1 MGQGSSDAVESMPG
15 TTVAHA
21 ADLLALIESSADPI
35 WSVDLDFKV
44 VTFNRAFDAELMHSF
59 GVHAKAGGLPEA
71 IAHPK
76 AAIWRSYYRRVL
88 TEGHFSVEYP
98 CMDGRTLNLAFYPI
112 VLEGATVGIS
122 CFAKDISE
130 QKNAEAGRRDAERKY
145 RLIFDEA
152 LEGIYRISLDGR
164 PLSVNQSYARTLGYD
179 SPEEFLA
186 TVRSTGDE
194 VWAEPRERAEYL
206 QKLTRNG
213 ALLGYECRL
222 KRKDGSIIWVSLRTR
237 PVCGEDGQVLY
248 LEGSFEDITE
258 RKRAEEA
265 RELAERKYRAIFDGA
280 LEGIF
285 QTGPDAK
292 IVSANPALARM
303 LGYDSP
309 EDLISSAG
317 NVIEDVWVD
326 PREHAQFT
334 RQILTDGFVRG
345 LECQFRRKDG
355 SVLWAS
361 LTCKR
366 VCGEDGQLIFHE
378 GFLEDIADRKRTVE
392 ALAASEQR
400 YRATFE
406 QAPVGIQHTSLDGR
420 ILRCNRRFAE
430 MVGYSQEE
438 IRNMPFLQITRPEDA
453 EESGAAMKKMQMGW
467 ESSARL
473 EKCYVRKDGSPIWVA
488 LTISIQRNSAG
499 EPLHFIALVE
509 DIDARKRAEAELAAT
524 QEALRASE
532 ERYRTAF
539 QMTLDA
545 VNINRISDGVYLDVN
560 KGFIDII
567 GYARKE
573 VIGTSSLE
581 LNIWAN
587 PADRQKMVDA
597 LNRDGVCRNL
607 EAQFRR
613 KSGEVFW
620 GLMSASKI
628 VLDGEPCILSVSRDI
643 SEAKTAEDEI
653 RNLAFYDSLTGL
665 PNRRLLL
672 ERLRQ
677 AQATGNRSGRNRAL
691 LFIDLDNFKTLN
703 DSKGHHVG
711 DMLLQEVA
719 RRLAACMRE
728 SDTVARLGG
737 DEFVV
742 MLEDL
747 SEFPEEAAAQAQ
759 IAGEK
764 IIGILGQPCVLNGF
778 ECLSTSSIGITVF
791 GDQKEVSNA
800 VLQQADI
807 AMYQAKAAG
816 RNTMRFFAPALQ
828 AAVNARVS
836 LEGELRK
843 AIREK
848 QFALWYQPQVERGRL
863 TGAEVL
869 IRWNHPERGLL
880 YPGEF
885 IPLAEETGLILPLGH
900 WVLEE
905 ACLQNAVWAKTDYAA
920 NLKIAVNISPRQFRQ
935 PDFVEQVLAVLDST
949 GATAENLKLELTE
962 GMLVDNIDDVVAKMT
977 RLKMHGLRFS
987 LDDFGT
993 GYSSLSYL
1001 NRLPLEQLKI
1011 DRSFVRDI
1019 LVDATSGAIAQAI
1032 VSLSK
1037 AMGLSVIAEGVETEE
1052 QRLFLQRL
1060 GCFGFQ
1066 GYLSTRPQP
1075 LDKFEQILREWV
1087 TVKAW
1092 NV

>member
-1 MGQGSSDAVESMPG
+1 MVLGSTDAGGSMLEMTGPN
-15 TTVAHA
+15 AE
-21 ADLLALIESSADPI
+21 DLLALIESSADPI
-35 WSVDLDFKV
+35 WSVDLDFNLL
-44 VTFNRAFDAELMHSF
+44 TYNRAFAAELLHSF
-59 GVHAKAGGLPEA
+59 GLRAKQGLCPEA
-71 IAHPK
+71 LPAEK
-76 AAIWRSYYRRVL
+76 AAIWRSYYERVL
-88 TEGHFSVEYP
+88 DEGQFTAEYP
-98 CMDGRTLNLAFYPI
+98 CSDGRTLGLAFYP
-112 VLEGATVGIS
+112 VACNGRTSGVS

-130 QKNAEAGRRDAERKY
+130 QKKSEAGRKDAERRY
-145 RLIFDEA
+145 H
-152 LEGIYRISLDGR
+152 
-164 PLSVNQSYARTLGYD
+164 SV
-179 SPEEFLA
+179 
-186 TVRSTGDE
+186 
-194 VWAEPRERAEYL
+194 
-206 QKLTRNG
+206 
-213 ALLGYECRL
+213 
-222 KRKDGSIIWVSLRTR
+222 
-237 PVCGEDGQVLY
+237 
-248 LEGSFEDITE
+248 
-258 RKRAEEA
+258 
-265 RELAERKYRAIFDGA
+265 FDGA

-285 QTGPDAK
+285 QTGSNAR
-292 IVSANPALARM
+292 ILSANLSLARM
-303 LGYDSP
+303 LGYDSAD
-309 EDLISSAG
+309 DLMSSAG
-317 NVIEDVWVD
+317 NVVENVWAD
-326 PREHAQFT
+326 EKEHTRFT
-334 RQILTDGFVRG
+334 QQILSEGFVRG
-345 LECQFRRKDG
+345 LECQFKRKDG
-355 SVLWAS
+355 SILWAS

-366 VCGEDGQLIFHE
+366 VCDENGQFIYHE
-378 GFLEDIADRKRTVE
+378 GFIEDIADRKWTVE
-392 ALAASEQR
+392 ALAASEER

-406 QAPVGIQHTSLDGR
+406 QAPLGIQHTSLDGR

-430 MVGYSQEE
+430 MVGYSLEE
-438 IRNMPFLQITRPEDA
+438 IRNMPFLQITRPED
-453 EESGAAMKKMQMGW
+453 S
-467 ESSARL
+467 ESSMTVLKSMLAGGESTARL
-473 EKCYVRKDGSPIWVA
+473 EKRYLRKDGSTFWVA
-488 LTISIQRNSAG
+488 LTISVQRGAAG

-509 DIDARKRAEAELAAT
+509 DIDARRRAEAELAAT
-524 QEALRASE
+524 QEALRSSE

-545 VNINRISDGVYLDVN
+545 VNINLLSNGIYLDVN

-567 GYARKE
+567 GYAREE
-573 VIGTSSLE
+573 VIGRSSLE
-581 LNIWAN
+581 LNIWADA
-587 PADRQKMVDA
+587 ADRKRMVDA
-597 LNRDGVCRNL
+597 VNRDGVCRNL
-607 EAQFRR
+607 EARFRR

-628 VLDGEPCILSVSRDI
+628 VLDGEDCVLTVTRDI
-643 SEAKTAEDEI
+643 SDAKTAEDEI

-677 AQATGNRSGRNRAL
+677 AQVSGNRSGRNRAL

-703 DSKGHHVG
+703 DSMGHHVG
-711 DMLLQEVA
+711 DMLLQGVA
-719 RRLAACMRE
+719 RRLAACTRE

-747 SEFPEEAAAQAQ
+747 SEVAEDAAAQAQ
-759 IAGEK
+759 TAGEK
-764 IIGILGQPCVLNGF
+764 ILGILGQPYMLDGI

-791 GDQKEVSNA
+791 GGSREVTNA

-843 AIREK
+843 AIRDR
-848 QFALWYQPQVERGRL
+848 QFVLWFQPQVERGRL
-863 TGAEVL
+863 SGAEAL

-885 IPLAEETGLILPLGH
+885 IPLAEETGLILPLGQ

-905 ACLQNAVWAKTDYAA
+905 ACAQNAVWAKTDFAA

-935 PDFVEQVLAVLDST
+935 SDFVEQVLAVLRTT
-949 GATAENLKLELTE
+949 GANAENLKLELTE
-962 GMLVDNIDDVVAKMT
+962 GMLVDNIDDVVGKMT

-1032 VSLSK
+1032 VSLSR

-1066 GYLSTRPQP
+1066 GYLSARPMP
-1075 LDKFEQILREWV
+1075 LHDFEKILREWV

-1092 NV
+1092 NP

>member
-1 MGQGSSDAVESMPG
+1 MTAEKSNSETEMVLGSSDAGECMLEMTGPN
-15 TTVAHA
+15 A

-35 WSVDLDFKV
+35 WSVDLDFNLL
-44 VTFNRAFDAELMHSF
+44 TYNRAFAAELLSSF
-59 GVHAKAGGLPEA
+59 GLRAKVGLCPEA
-71 IAHPK
+71 LPAER
-76 AAIWRSYYRRVL
+76 AAIWRSYYERVL
-88 TEGHFSVEYP
+88 GEGRFTAEYP
-98 CMDGRTLNLAFYPI
+98 CADGRTLGLAFYPI
-112 VLEGATVGIS
+112 VSEGRTRGVS
-122 CFAKDISE
+122 CFAKDLSE
-130 QKNAEAGRRDAERKY
+130 QKKNEAARKDAER
-145 RLIFDEA
+145 RF
-152 LEGIYRISLDGR
+152 
-164 PLSVNQSYARTLGYD
+164 
-179 SPEEFLA
+179 
-186 TVRSTGDE
+186 
-194 VWAEPRERAEYL
+194 RA
-206 QKLTRNG
+206 
-213 ALLGYECRL
+213 
-222 KRKDGSIIWVSLRTR
+222 V
-237 PVCGEDGQVLY
+237 
-248 LEGSFEDITE
+248 
-258 RKRAEEA
+258 
-265 RELAERKYRAIFDGA
+265 FDGA

-285 QTGPDAK
+285 QTGPNAT
-292 IVSANPALARM
+292 ILSANQSLARM
-303 LGYDSP
+303 LGYDSAD
-309 EDLISSAG
+309 DLMSSAG
-317 NVIEDVWVD
+317 NVIESVWAD
-326 PREHAQFT
+326 EDEHSRFRQ
-334 RQILTDGFVRG
+334 QILADGFVRG
-345 LECQFRRKDG
+345 LECQFKRKDG
-355 SVLWAS
+355 SILWAS

-366 VCGEDGQLIFHE
+366 VCDEEGHLICHE
-378 GFLEDIADRKRTVE
+378 GFLEDIADRKWTVE
-392 ALAASEQR
+392 ALAASEER

-406 QAPVGIQHTSLDGR
+406 QAPLGIQHTSLDGR

-430 MVGYSQEE
+430 MVGYSQAEMH
-438 IRNMPFLQITRPEDA
+438 NMPFLQITRPEDSEGSMTVLKSMLA
-453 EESGAAMKKMQMGW
+453 GGEST
-467 ESSARL
+467 ARL
-473 EKCYVRKDGSPIWVA
+473 EKCYLRKDGSLIWVA
-488 LTISIQRNSAG
+488 LTISVQRGSAG

-509 DIDARKRAEAELAAT
+509 DIDARKRAEAELATT
-524 QEALRASE
+524 QEALRSSE

-545 VNINRISDGVYLDVN
+545 VNINRLSDGVYLDVN
-560 KGFIDII
+560 KGFIDVI
-567 GYARKE
+567 GYAREE
-573 VIGTSSLE
+573 VIGCSSLE
-581 LNIWAN
+581 LNIWGD
-587 PADRQKMVDA
+587 PADRKRMVDA
-597 LNRDGVCRNL
+597 VSRDGFCRNL
-607 EAQFRR
+607 EARFRK

-620 GLMSASKI
+620 GLMSASQI
-628 VLDGEPCILSVSRDI
+628 VLDGETCVLTVTRDI

-677 AQATGNRSGRNRAL
+677 AQASGNRNGRNRAL

-703 DSKGHHVG
+703 DSMGHHVG

-719 RRLAACMRE
+719 KRLAACTRE

-747 SEFPEEAAAQAQ
+747 SEVAEDAASQAQ
-759 IAGEK
+759 TAGEK
-764 IIGILGQPCVLNGF
+764 ILGILGQPYVLDGTD
-778 ECLSTSSIGITVF
+778 CLSTSSIGITVF
-791 GDQKEVSNA
+791 GGGREVTNA

-843 AIREK
+843 AIRDK
-848 QFALWYQPQVERGRL
+848 QFALWFQPQVERGRL
-863 TGAEVL
+863 SGAEVL
-869 IRWNHPERGLL
+869 IRWHHPERGLL

-885 IPLAEETGLILPLGH
+885 IPLAEETGLILPLGQ

-905 ACLQNAVWAKTDYAA
+905 ACAQNAVWAKSDYAA

-935 PDFVEQVLAVLDST
+935 PDFVEQVLRVLQST
-949 GATAENLKLELTE
+949 GANPENLKLELTE

-1032 VSLSK
+1032 VSLSR

-1066 GYLSTRPQP
+1066 GYLSARPLP
-1075 LDKFEQILREWV
+1075 LEKFEQVLRQWV

>member
-1 MGQGSSDAVESMPG
+1 MLEMTGPN
-15 TTVAHA
+15 T

-44 VTFNRAFDAELMHSF
+44 VTFNRAFSAELMHSF
-59 GVHAKAGGLPEA
+59 GLSGMEGRPPEA
-71 IAHPK
+71 LPSEK
-76 AAIWRSYYRRVL
+76 AAIWRSYYQRVL
-88 TEGHFSVEYP
+88 ADGHFCVEHP
-98 CMDGRTLNLAFYPI
+98 CMDGRTLKLALYPI
-112 VLEGATVGIS
+112 VSEGRTRGVS
-122 CFAKDISE
+122 CFAQDITQ
-130 QKNAEAGRRDAERKY
+130 QKKSEAGRAEAERKY
-145 RLIFDEA
+145 RQTFD
-152 LEGIYRISLDGR
+152 D
-164 PLSVNQSYARTLGYD
+164 
-179 SPEEFLA
+179 
-186 TVRSTGDE
+186 
-194 VWAEPRERAEYL
+194 
-206 QKLTRNG
+206 
-213 ALLGYECRL
+213 
-222 KRKDGSIIWVSLRTR
+222 
-237 PVCGEDGQVLY
+237 
-248 LEGSFEDITE
+248 
-258 RKRAEEA
+258 
-265 RELAERKYRAIFDGA
+265 A

-285 QTGPDAK
+285 QTGPDAR
-292 IVSANPALARM
+292 ILNANPALAHM

-309 EDLISSAG
+309 DDLMSNVA
-317 NVIEDVWVD
+317 NVIADVWVD
-326 PREHAQFT
+326 ENEHARFT
-334 RQILTDGFVRG
+334 QRIVAEGFVRG
-345 LECQFRRKDG
+345 LECRFKRKDG
-355 SVLWAS
+355 SILWAS

-366 VCGEDGQLIFHE
+366 VCGEDGQLIWHE

-392 ALAASEQR
+392 ALAASEER

-406 QAPVGIQHTSLDGR
+406 QAAVGILHTSLDGR
-420 ILRCNRRFAE
+420 MLRSNLRFAE
-430 MVGYSQEE
+430 MVGYSQQE
-438 IRNMPFLQITRPEDA
+438 IRNLPFLRITRPEDA
-453 EESGAAMKKMQMGW
+453 EESFAVLKKLQQGKDP
-467 ESSARL
+467 SARL
-473 EKCYVRKDGSPIWVA
+473 EKCYVRKDGSLTWVA
-488 LTISIQRNSAG
+488 LTISIQRDSAG
-499 EPLHFIALVE
+499 EPIHFIALVE
-509 DIDARKRAEAELAAT
+509 DINARKRAEAELAAT
-524 QEALRASE
+524 QEALRSSE

-567 GYARKE
+567 GYSRAE
-573 VIGTSSLE
+573 VIGTSSLA

-587 PADRQKMVDA
+587 PADRLRMAETVK
-597 LNRDGVCRNL
+597 REGVCRNL

-613 KSGEVFW
+613 KSGEIFW
-620 GLMSASKI
+620 GLMSASSI
-628 VLDGEPCILSVSRDI
+628 VLDGEACVLSVSRDI

-677 AQATGNRSGRNRAL
+677 AQASGNRSGRNRAL

-703 DSKGHHVG
+703 DSMGHYVG

-719 RRLAACMRE
+719 RRLASCTRE

-742 MLEDL
+742 MLEEL
-747 SEFPEEAAAQAQ
+747 SEVPEDAAAHAQ
-759 IAGEK
+759 SAGEK
-764 IIGILGQPCVLNGF
+764 ILGILGQPYILEGT

-791 GDQKEVSNA
+791 GDSKEVTNA

-843 AIREK
+843 AIRDK
-848 QFALWYQPQVERGRL
+848 QFELWYQPQVERGRL
-863 TGAEVL
+863 SGAEVL
-869 IRWNHPERGLL
+869 IRWIHPERGLL

-885 IPLAEETGLILPLGH
+885 IPLAEETGLILPLGQ

-905 ACLQNAVWAKTDYAA
+905 ACIQNAVWAKTEYAA

-935 PDFVEQVLAVLDST
+935 PDFVEQVLAVLENT
-949 GATAENLKLELTE
+949 GAVAENLKLELTE
-962 GMLVDNIDDVVAKMT
+962 GMLVDNIDDVVEKMT

-1032 VSLSK
+1032 VSLSR

-1066 GYLSTRPQP
+1066 GYLSTRPLP
-1075 LDKFEQILREWV
+1075 LEKFERILREWV